1 MTNKEKNP
9 LVKNGFFSLG
19 VQEIQGDSNKIT
31 CIFLVHAQV
40 GTKYL
45 FERKKDLFKI
55 KKIFEKV
62 GERLKGI
69 IERQINFD
77 GLLEDSRTIVIL
89 HIVELL
95 TT

>member
-1 MTNKEKNP
+1 MTNNEKNP
-9 LVKNGFFSLG
+9 LVKNGFFPLG
-19 VQEIQGDSNKIT
+19 VQEIQGDSDKIT

-40 GTKYL
+40 WKKYL

-55 KKIFEKV
+55 KMLFEKV

-77 GLLEDSRTIVIL
+77 GLLKESRAIVIL
-89 HIVELL
+89 HIDK
-95 TT
+95 